1 MGRDSIRFINGV
13 IMRKRVGI
21 LVKSHI
27 IVREG
32 ALEVAY
38 YVEKFVLV
46 RTGVLS
52 GDGVW
57 VRLA

>member
-21 LVKSHI
+21 LVKGHI

-32 ALEVAY
+32 ALDRGCLLCRKICV
-38 YVEKFVLV
+38 
-46 RTGVLS
+46 G
-52 GDGVW
+52 
-57 VRLA
+57 